1 MRVFIT
7 IVLSLIFWSCENDN
21 SKPNILWIV
30 TEDNSI
36 HYMNLYTDGGA
47 EMSQI
52 NALADQGVSLT
63 MRFQIHQ
70 SVQLQEVLLSQ
81 VFTHPELEHNTT
93 EE

>member
-1 MRVFIT
+1 
-7 IVLSLIFWSCENDN
+7 
-21 SKPNILWIV
+21 
-30 TEDNSI
+30 
-36 HYMNLYTDGGA
+36 MNLYTDGGA

-52 NALADQGVSLT
+52 NTLADQGASLT

-81 VFTHPELEHNTT
+81 VFTHLELEHNTI